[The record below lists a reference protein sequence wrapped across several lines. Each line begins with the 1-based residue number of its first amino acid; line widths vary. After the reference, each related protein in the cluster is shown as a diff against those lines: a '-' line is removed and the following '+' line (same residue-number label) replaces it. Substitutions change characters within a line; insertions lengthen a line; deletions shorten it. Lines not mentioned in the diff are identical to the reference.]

1 MEIRRFWLL
10 FVVVLFL
17 SAIFAVNWQAERTE
31 FWFLAVFYTLSFI
44 AYLLIVVN
52 RSRFSFKHFM
62 WIALGAH
69 FISILFVP
77 YLSDDYFRFLWDG
90 EMTWAGINPYDFKP
104 NELVMLDLVQSNP
117 YLVEV
122 YEGISSLSKR
132 NHTCY
137 PPINQ
142 AYFMLS
148 TAFSDS
154 IIGNTI
160 ILKLS
165 IILTQIAGAFY
176 LRKILRLLHIDESRM
191 WLIYLNPLWIIEC
204 TGNTHFEG
212 VMLSFLFAAFYFLVK
227 KKELIGSLF
236 YAIAIHIKLI
246 PLMLLPFFY
255 RFLGLKKSMLFY
267 SLTILIVISLGLVP
281 LNSNNILNFKESLSL
296 YFSVFEFNSFIVHYC
311 IQFGIAEYGWQI
323 AKTYGLFFS
332 QVIIM
337 LVMTLALYGQ
347 IPDWKKLFKRMTLA
361 FFVYLILSNTI
372 HPWYIIP
379 LIGIS
384 LFTTY
389 SFPIIWSF
397 LIFFTY
403 LFYLYNDGGATQVR
417 MFINLEYLIVFAI
430 FVYETVRKRAIIINL
445 GLENFILKGS

>member
-1 MEIRRFWLL
+1 
-10 FVVVLFL
+10 V
-17 SAIFAVNWQAERTE
+17 
-31 FWFLAVFYTLSFI
+31 
-44 AYLLIVVN
+44 
-52 RSRFSFKHFM
+52 

-69 FISILFVP
+69 AISMLYVP
-77 YLSDDYFRFLWDG
+77 HLSNDYFRFLWDG

-142 AYFMLS
+142 AYFMLA
-148 TAFSDS
+148 TAFSSS
-154 IIGNTI
+154 IISNTI

-165 IILTQIAGAFY
+165 IILTQIGGAFY
-176 LRKILRLLHIDESRM
+176 LRKILRLLNIDESRM

-204 TGNTHFEG
+204 TGNAHFEG
-212 VMLSFLFAAFYFLVK
+212 VMLSFLFAAFYFLLK

-236 YAIAIHIKLI
+236 YATAIHIKLI

-267 SLTILIVISLGLVP
+267 SLTILLVISFGLVP

-417 MFINLEYLIVFAI
+417 VFINLEYLIVFAVFI
-430 FVYETVRKRAIIINL
+430 YELVTKQSIIKFF
-445 GLENFILKGS
+445 GLKNYMLKGS

>member
-10 FVVVLFL
+10 FVVLIFL
-17 SAIFAVNWQAERTE
+17 LAIFAVNWQTERTE

-44 AYLLIVVN
+44 AYLFIVAN
-52 RSRFSFKHFM
+52 RSRFSFKYFV

-69 FISILFVP
+69 VISMLYVP
-77 YLSDDYFRFLWDG
+77 YLSNDYFRFLWDG

-148 TAFSDS
+148 TAFSNS
-154 IIGNTI
+154 IISNTI

-165 IILTQIAGAFY
+165 IILTQIGGAFY
-176 LRKILRLLHIDESRM
+176 LRKILRLLTIDESRM

-204 TGNTHFEG
+204 TGNAHFEG
-212 VMLSFLFAAFYFLVK
+212 VMLSYLFAAFYFLLK

-236 YAIAIHIKLI
+236 YATAIHIKLI

-267 SLTILIVISLGLVP
+267 SLTILLVISFGLVP

-332 QVIIM
+332 QVIIII
-337 LVMTLALYGQ
+337 VMTLALYGQ
-347 IPDWKKLFKRMTLA
+347 IPDWKKLFKRMTIA

-389 SFPIIWSF
+389 SFPVIWSF

-445 GLENFILKGS
+445 NLENFILRGS